1 MCKLCPE
8 AKKQM
13 LFIGD
18 AMRRLHSEE
27 PIQASDSFLSPEARN
42 RIKLALRQK

>member
-13 LFIGD
+13 LFIGE
-18 AMRRLHSEE
+18 ALRRFHSEDL
-27 PIQASDSFLSPEARN
+27 IQASDRFLSPEARN

>member
-13 LFIGD
+13 LFMGE
-18 AMRRLHSEE
+18 ALRRFHSEDMT
-27 PIQASDSFLSPEARN
+27 QGSDRFLSPEARN
-42 RIKLALRQK
+42 KIKLALGQK